1 LYDAFIIDA
10 RGVYAGEVNA
20 IAIRAYWTLK
30 RQDLSETEL
39 TEAQIHF
46 DQLGMNECYGWIFPV
61 SAARLDQIECWGWS
75 LVRYQKINTNI
86 IQLLSSLS
94 RATKLR
100 QMLSR

>member
-1 LYDAFIIDA
+1 LYDAFDTIDA

-46 DQLGMNECYGWIFPV
+46 CSLGVNGYGWIFPV
-61 SAARLDQIECWGWS
+61 
-75 LVRYQKINTNI
+75 
-86 IQLLSSLS
+86 
-94 RATKLR
+94 LR
-100 QMLSR
+100 STT